1 METTTTALISAAVAI
16 MTAILSYKQGQK
28 KAVADATQTAFEAYN
43 FALESLRKEFE
54 IRIDRLHQENNE
66 LRNKIEVLERAKK

>member
-16 MTAILSYKQGQK
+16 LTAILSYKQGQK

-66 LRNKIEVLERAKK
+66 LRNKIEVLERTKK

>member
-16 MTAILSYKQGQK
+16 LTAILSYKQGQK

-43 FALESLRKEFE
+43 FALESLRKEYE

>member
-16 MTAILSYKQGQK
+16 LTAILSYKQGQK